1 MFLRLKRIGLLLAYG
16 LQLLLTSRLC
26 SGEYRNQPLRLR
38 GGMRCVIQR
47 VTSASV
53 KVDGETVSS
62 IHRGLCVLVGLSTE
76 DKRESL
82 EWMSKK
88 LLSVRF
94 FEGEDGK
101 MWKRNVQEI
110 QGEILLVSQFTL
122 HFRLKGSNLDFSK
135 SMSTEAAREMY
146 QEFVDQVKRDIGDP
160 NLVKDGK
167 FGAKMEVEIC
177 NDGPVTMQIEHP
189 EPSTQKKS

>member
-1 MFLRLKRIGLLLAYG
+1 
-16 LQLLLTSRLC
+16 
-26 SGEYRNQPLRLR
+26 
-38 GGMRCVIQR
+38 VIQR

-177 NDGPVTMQIEHP
+177 NDGPVCACFISH
-189 EPSTQKKS
+189 STHRAAGHNAD

>member
-1 MFLRLKRIGLLLAYG
+1 
-16 LQLLLTSRLC
+16 
-26 SGEYRNQPLRLR
+26 
-38 GGMRCVIQR
+38 MRCVIQR

-122 HFRLKGSNLDFSK
+122 HFRLVFMRSSDRHCTDSLQGSKVRTWIFQRACRQKLLERCTK
-135 SMSTEAAREMY
+135 
-146 QEFVDQVKRDIGDP
+146 
-160 NLVKDGK
+160 VKDGK

-177 NDGPVTMQIEHP
+177 NDGPVCACFISH
-189 EPSTQKKS
+189 STHRAAGHNAD